1 MTSTAVKMAST
12 AANSTRRWIPLL
24 AGVAAITVAS
34 VAVPG
39 AEPIAHAAGFVGAP
53 SVISGTSPDQLG
65 TWTIHYQ
72 RVDGGDPV
80 LAGQINDRLDAEANR
95 EVQQATW
102 DGSTRR
108 PWTFDADGTL
118 RVGPMTVSE
127 VFVGQYNTNEPR
139 MPIQSVASIVC
150 DSRSGVPITWDNLFV
165 DKQAGL
171 TRLGDATAAALADV
185 APPDH
190 VRDWRRQ
197 GQFTP
202 VDINF
207 KAWIPTASGI
217 ELHFPEFQFGGGLK
231 VVTVPWARLADQ
243 IRPEFT
249 PIMGG

>member
-1 MTSTAVKMAST
+1 VTSIAV
-12 AANSTRRWIPLL
+12 NITRCWISLL
-24 AGVAAITVAS
+24 AGVAAITA
-34 VAVPG
+34 AA
-39 AEPIAHAAGFVGAP
+39 AEPIAHASGVVAVP
-53 SVISGTSPDQLG
+53 SVISGNSPDQLG
-65 TWTIHYQ
+65 TWTVHYQ

-80 LAGQINDRLDAEANR
+80 LADQINDRLDAQANR

-118 RVGPMTVSE
+118 HVEPMTVSE
-127 VFVGQYNTNEPR
+127 VFVGQYNTDEPH

-171 TRLGDATAAALADV
+171 TRLGDETAAALADV

-197 GQFTP
+197 GQFAP

-207 KAWIPTASGI
+207 KAWIPTAQGI

-231 VVTVPWARLADQ
+231 VITVPWANVADQ

>member
-1 MTSTAVKMAST
+1 VTI
-12 AANSTRRWIPLL
+12 TRHWISLL

-39 AEPIAHAAGFVGAP
+39 AESIAHAAGFVAVP
-53 SVISGTSPDQLG
+53 SVISGNSPDQLG
-65 TWTIHYQ
+65 TWTVHYQ
-72 RVDGGDPV
+72 RADGGDPA
-80 LAGQINDRLDAEANR
+80 LADQINDRLDAEANR

-102 DGSTRR
+102 DGSTKR

-118 RVGPMTVSE
+118 HVGRTTVSE
-127 VFVGQYNTNEPR
+127 VFVGQYNTDEPR

-190 VRDWRRQ
+190 IRDWRRQ
-197 GQFTP
+197 GQFAP
-202 VDINF
+202 VDTNF
-207 KAWIPTASGI
+207 KAWIPNAQGI

-231 VVTVPWARLADQ
+231 VVTVPWAKVADQ

-249 PIMGG
+249 PIM

>member
-1 MTSTAVKMAST
+1 MTSTAAKMTSTAV
-12 AANSTRRWIPLL
+12 NSTRRGIPVL
-24 AGVAAITVAS
+24 AGVAAITVAW
-34 VAVPG
+34 VAIPG
-39 AEPIAHAAGFVGAP
+39 AAPSAHAAGFIGAP

-65 TWTIHYQ
+65 TWTVHYQ
-72 RVDGGDPV
+72 RVDGGDPA
-80 LAGQINDRLDAEANR
+80 LAGQINDRLDAEATR

-102 DGSTRR
+102 DGSTKR

-118 RVGPMTVSE
+118 HVGPMTVSE

-150 DSRSGVPITWDNLFV
+150 DSRSGAPITWDNLFV

-197 GQFTP
+197 GQFAP

-231 VVTVPWARLADQ
+231 VVTVPWAPLADQ
-243 IRPEFT
+243 ISPEFT
-249 PIMGG
+249 PIIGD

>member
-1 MTSTAVKMAST
+1 MTSAAAKMAST
-12 AANSTRRWIPLL
+12 AANSARRWIPLL

-39 AEPIAHAAGFVGAP
+39 AEPLARAAGFVGAP
-53 SVISGTSPDQLG
+53 SVISGNSPDQLG
-65 TWTIHYQ
+65 TWTVHYQ

-80 LAGQINDRLDAEANR
+80 LAGQINDRLDTEATR

-118 RVGPMTVSE
+118 HVVPMTVSE
-127 VFVGQYNTNEPR
+127 VFVGQYNTNEPH

-197 GQFTP
+197 GQFAP

-231 VVTVPWARLADQ
+231 VVTVSWATVADQ

>member
-1 MTSTAVKMAST
+1 MKVTRCLLGALLAAVTLVALSCEAPT
-12 AANSTRRWIPLL
+12 PVGVDSPAPPLL
-24 AGVAAITVAS
+24 GDLILSPPPSGLLQCSSLPSAS
-34 VAVPG
+34 V
-39 AEPIAHAAGFVGAP
+39 
-53 SVISGTSPDQLG
+53 TQ
-65 TWTIHYQ
+65 TI
-72 RVDGGDPV
+72 GPEG
-80 LAGQINDRLDAEANR
+80 
-95 EVQQATW
+95 
-102 DGSTRR
+102 
-108 PWTFDADGTL
+108 GTL
-118 RVGPMTVSE
+118 QVGPMTVSE
-127 VFVGQYNTNEPR
+127 VFVGQYNTDEQH
-139 MPIQSVASIVC
+139 MPIQSVASIAC

-197 GQFTP
+197 GQFAP

-207 KAWIPTASGI
+207 RAWIPTAAGI

-231 VVTVPWARLADQ
+231 VVTVPWATVADQ